1 MAMHECVRMNIN
13 NQHKHKHTRKYNT
26 CAAPS
31 PPYNAAKC
39 ELPIPTRN
47 WAWTHKNKRKLRA
60 KIGRRAGRRGG
71 AGQLGRCTAELRLIL
86 NYDSLFAFMAKH
98 LQLKRFSRTLS
109 RALTNTFSLSVS
121 LSLFVPAKSSLCCSR
136 THRLGLMQNTGQGHK
151 LN

>member
-26 CAAPS
+26 CAPLS
-31 PPYNAAKC
+31 VYNAAKC

-47 WAWTHKNKRKLRA
+47 WAWTHKNKQKLRE
-60 KIGRRAGRRGG
+60 KIGRRAERRGG
-71 AGQLGRCTAELRLIL
+71 AGKLGRCTAELRLIL

-109 RALTNTFSLSVS
+109 RALTNTFSLIPSLRLS
-121 LSLFVPAKSSLCCSR
+121 LSLCARQKFIMLLKDTSTRAYAK
-136 THRLGLMQNTGQGHK
+136 HWPGP
-151 LN
+151 